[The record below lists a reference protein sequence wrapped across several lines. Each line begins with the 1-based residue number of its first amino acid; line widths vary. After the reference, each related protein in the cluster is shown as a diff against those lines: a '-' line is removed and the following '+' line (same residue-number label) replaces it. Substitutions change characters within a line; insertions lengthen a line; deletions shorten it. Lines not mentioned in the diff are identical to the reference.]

1 LPTFGKGDCQARQ
14 NGTLISQIFFD
25 SREKSAGICVQSAK
39 SAFHR
44 SSALVA
50 TQTVDSLREDAHR
63 STLESNAEHLS
74 TRRSTRPVLPM
85 TAPRQSTHPRKDKT
99 MSDLKALFE
108 KAAADSKNLT
118 ERPDNDTLLKLYALF
133 KQGTSGDASGKRP
146 GMMDFVGRAKY
157 DAWAE
162 IKGMAGEDAMQ
173 KYVDLVNG
181 LQGK

>member
-1 LPTFGKGDCQARQ
+1 
-14 NGTLISQIFFD
+14 
-25 SREKSAGICVQSAK
+25 
-39 SAFHR
+39 
-44 SSALVA
+44 
-50 TQTVDSLREDAHR
+50 
-63 STLESNAEHLS
+63 
-74 TRRSTRPVLPM
+74 
-85 TAPRQSTHPRKDKT
+85 

>member
-1 LPTFGKGDCQARQ
+1 
-14 NGTLISQIFFD
+14 
-25 SREKSAGICVQSAK
+25 
-39 SAFHR
+39 
-44 SSALVA
+44 
-50 TQTVDSLREDAHR
+50 
-63 STLESNAEHLS
+63 
-74 TRRSTRPVLPM
+74 
-85 TAPRQSTHPRKDKT
+85 

-108 KAAADSKNLT
+108 KAAAESKNLT

-162 IKGMAGEDAMQ
+162 MQGMASEDAMQ
-173 KYVDLVNG
+173 TYVDLINK